1 MKCFGPIRA
10 KAKLTPQ
17 LYYKITIII
26 IIKILTINDI
36 ERYEQ
41 MNRAHFHF
49 VTSHLKELEKK
60 TNYITKIGN
69 KSPAIP
75 Y

>member
-1 MKCFGPIRA
+1 MKCFGSIRA
-10 KAKLTPQ
+10 KAKFTP
-17 LYYKITIII
+17 LFHYKITIII
-26 IIKILTINDI
+26 IIEILTINDI

-60 TNYITKIGN
+60 QITL
-69 KSPAIP
+69 PR
-75 Y
+75 